1 MRVSRPR
8 RLAADLLRQPPWVVA
23 LLVALPLGVIY
34 LVVAPQSGDLAA
46 ASYRSYLFAH
56 VGLTIWD
63 NGWYGGH
70 YLPGYS
76 LLSPELGA
84 WLGPRLAEV
93 AAAVLAAALFALL
106 IDGRFPARAARLA
119 SAWFALGVGIELA
132 SGRVAFDIGLALGL
146 GALVAAARGRRVAAL
161 ALGVLSSLGSP
172 VAGAFLGLACLAWA
186 LAELAAYLERRGD
199 RSRGTPMDA
208 SHASFGT
215 TPRWRFALA
224 LAASALVTILLL
236 AIAFPEGGTQPF
248 AASSFWPEEALVLLI
263 AALVPRRERVLR
275 VGVVLYGAALLGAF
289 LIPSAVGENA
299 ERLGALVAA
308 PVAACVLLPRRTRVL
323 LVLAPALLFWQV
335 ISTAEDL
342 AAAASDPSV
351 RQAYYTPLLDHLRAI
366 GALDTNRP
374 TRIEV
379 VPTLVHWD
387 ARWVAAD
394 VSIARG
400 WERQVDRANN
410 SLFYSSPP
418 LTARRYSRWL
428 RSEAVS
434 YVALP
439 DAPLDSSGLAEAE
452 LLRDGPPR
460 YLREVWHSAHW
471 RLFAV
476 VNAQPLVERPAVV
489 TSMTAD
495 SFTLTT
501 PKPGTFKVRVRF
513 TPYWALEG
521 GLGCVQRAA
530 GDWTEIRARAAGSL
544 HVGIVFSIA
553 RIFDDGLRCRGST
566 TSSSASAPAGRRLP
580 SATLGE

>member
-1 MRVSRPR
+1 MPLSRPR

-23 LLVALPLGVIY
+23 LLVAVPLSVVY

-93 AAAVLAAALFALL
+93 AAAMLAAALFALL
-106 IDGRFPARAARLA
+106 IDDRFPARAARLA
-119 SAWFALGVGIELA
+119 SAWFALGMGIELA
-132 SGRVAFDIGLALGL
+132 SGRVAFDIGLALAL

-161 ALGVLSSLGSP
+161 LLGVLSSLGSP
-172 VAGAFLGLACLAWA
+172 VAGAFLGLACVAWA
-186 LAELAAYLERRGD
+186 LAELAAQRDRRRD
-199 RSRGTPMDA
+199 RLRGAPRDA
-208 SHASFGT
+208 SRAAPRT
-215 TPRWRFALA
+215 TPAWIFALA
-224 LAASALVTILLL
+224 LAASALVPILLL
-236 AIAFPEGGTQPF
+236 TIAFPEGGTQPF

-263 AALVPRRERVLR
+263 AALIPRRERALR
-275 VGVVLYGAALLGAF
+275 IGVVLYGAALLGAF
-289 LIPSAVGENA
+289 VIPSAVGENA
-299 ERLGALVAA
+299 ERLGALAAA
-308 PVAACVLLPRRTRVL
+308 PVAACILLPRRTRVL
-323 LVLAPALLFWQV
+323 LLLAPALLFWQV

-351 RQAYYTPLLDHLRAI
+351 RQTYYTPLLDHLRAI
-366 GALDTNRP
+366 GALNANRP

-387 ARWVAAD
+387 ARWVAPD
-394 VSIARG
+394 VAIARG
-400 WERQVDRANN
+400 WERQVDRAND
-410 SLFYSSPP
+410 SLFYSSAP
-418 LTARRYSRWL
+418 LSARSYNRWL
-428 RSEAVS
+428 RSEAIS

-439 DAPLDSSGLAEAE
+439 DAPLDSSGLEEAE
-452 LLRDGPPR
+452 LLRDGPPP
-460 YLREVWHSAHW
+460 YVREVWHSAHW

-476 VNAQPLVERPAVV
+476 LDAQPLVERPAEV

-501 PKPGTFKVRVRF
+501 PEPGTFTVRVRF
-513 TPYWALEG
+513 TPYWALER
-521 GLGCVQRAA
+521 GLGCVQRAT
-530 GDWTEIRARAAGSL
+530 GGWTEIRAHAAGSL
-544 HVGIVFSIA
+544 HIGITFSIA
-553 RIFDDGLRCRGST
+553 RIFDGGPRCRGPAT
-566 TSSSASAPAGRRLP
+566 RSSASAPDGRRLA

>member
-8 RLAADLLRQPPWVVA
+8 RPAGDFLLQPPWAVA
-23 LLVALPLGVIY
+23 LIVAIPLGVAY

-106 IDGRFPARAARLA
+106 IDGHFPARAARLA
-119 SAWFALGVGIELA
+119 GAWFALGVGIELA

-161 ALGVLSSLGSP
+161 VLGVLSSLGSP
-172 VAGAFLGLACLAWA
+172 VAGAFLGLVCVAWA
-186 LAELAAYLERRGD
+186 LADLARHLERQRD
-199 RSRGTPMDA
+199 RFRGTATDA
-208 SHASFGT
+208 SRASPET
-215 TPRWRFALA
+215 MSSWRFALA

-236 AIAFPEGGTQPF
+236 TIAFPEGGTQPF

-263 AALVPRRERVLR
+263 AALVPRHERALR
-275 VGVVLYGAALLGAF
+275 VGVLLYGAALLGAF

-299 ERLGALVAA
+299 ERLGALAAA

-323 LVLAPALLFWQV
+323 LALAPALLFWQV

-351 RQAYYTPLLDHLRAI
+351 RQASYTPLLDHLRAI
-366 GALDTNRP
+366 GALNANRP

-387 ARWVAAD
+387 ARWMAPDVA
-394 VSIARG
+394 IARG

-410 SLFYSSPP
+410 SLFYSSAP
-418 LTARRYSRWL
+418 LSATRYNRWL
-428 RSEAVS
+428 RSEAIS

-439 DAPLDSSGLAEAE
+439 DAPLDSSGVQEAE

-460 YLREVWHSAHW
+460 YLREVWHSTHW
-471 RLFAV
+471 RLLAV
-476 VNAQPLVERPAVV
+476 VDAEPLVERPAVV

-495 SFTLTT
+495 AFTITT
-501 PKPGTFKVRVRF
+501 PQPGTFTVRVRF

-521 GLGCVQRAA
+521 GIGCVQRAT
-530 GDWTEIRARAAGSL
+530 GGWTEVRARAAGSL
-544 HVGIVFSIA
+544 HIGIVFAIA
-553 RIFDDGLRCRGST
+553 RIFDDGPRCRGSAR
-566 TSSSASAPAGRRLP
+566 TSSAAAPGGRRP
-580 SATLGE
+580 ASATLGA